1 MQWLKS
7 IAAYSAIG
15 YFSLV
20 GADALFFAYTGYR
33 YTSRPGW
40 KAAQQ
45 REQKDESKKKA
56 FLKAHP
62 EYSGLLSAANPGEV
76 ERLARKYAF
85 LPLGHGLPSTP
96 LIYCNEGY
104 GFLKY
109 TTDKF
114 GFHNDDAVW
123 EQEHP
128 WLLIGDSFAH
138 GACVPTEDNVA
149 SRLMTASGKPV
160 INLGSAGNGPDKY
173 VALARVFI
181 KLKRPTRVVLMFYE
195 NDFDAPDH
203 SIYVDR
209 PEFFSAYGRKTFRAD
224 TEAYFKEVQDYMATE
239 RSRFVAGN
247 KKSWSRRLRK
257 ARDKVIDA
265 AARVLTLR
273 DIRNVLLQNVET
285 FNYVRLAVETAA
297 SECGKFQP
305 GCDVIVV
312 YIPPS
317 QYFRSRPQRFIEAQ
331 ADYLRS
337 VVAQTKGRITYID
350 LNGSLQRSSYAPEGP
365 HLSIEGYRLVAV
377 KILEHSPGR

>member
-15 YFSLV
+15 YLSLV
-20 GADALFFAYTGYR
+20 GADALFFAYTGLR

-40 KAAQQ
+40 EAAQQ
-45 REQKDESKKKA
+45 REQKDEARKKA

-62 EYSGLLSAANPGEV
+62 EYSGLLSAASPGEV

-123 EQEHP
+123 DQDHP

-138 GACVPTEDNVA
+138 GACVPTADNVA
-149 SRLMTASGKPV
+149 SRLMQASGNPV

-173 VALARVFI
+173 AALADVFI

-195 NDFDAPDH
+195 NDFDAPDG
-203 SIYVDR
+203 SIYVGR
-209 PEFFSAYGRKTFRAD
+209 PELFSAYGSKTFRAD
-224 TEAYFKEVQDYMATE
+224 TEAYFNEVQNYMAAE
-239 RSRFVAGN
+239 KSRFVAG
-247 KKSWSRRLRK
+247 KKKTWPQRIRK
-257 ARDKVIDA
+257 VRDKVADA
-265 AARVLTLR
+265 TARVLTLR
-273 DIRNVLLQNVET
+273 DIRNVLMQNVET

-297 SECGKFQP
+297 NECAKFQP
-305 GCDVIVV
+305 ACDVIVV

-317 QYFRSRPQRFIEAQ
+317 QYFRARPERFIEAQ

-337 VVAQTKGRITYID
+337 VVAQTKGGITFID
-350 LNGSLQRSSYAPEGP
+350 LNG
-365 HLSIEGYRLVAV
+365 
-377 KILEHSPGR
+377 